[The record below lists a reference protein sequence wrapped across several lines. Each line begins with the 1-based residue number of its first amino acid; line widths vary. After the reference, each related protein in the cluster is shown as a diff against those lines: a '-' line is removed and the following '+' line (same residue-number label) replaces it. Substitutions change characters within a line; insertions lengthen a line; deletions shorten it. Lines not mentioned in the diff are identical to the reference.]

1 MRKVKSTYKW
11 EGQYIGIEM
20 RGGGGGG
27 GDGECVGNILAR
39 DMKEREQ
46 NDDQSRTTDSYRE
59 AKCR

>member
-1 MRKVKSTYKW
+1 MRGTVHRDRD
-11 EGQYIGIEM
+11 E
-20 RGGGGGG
+20 RGGGA
-27 GDGECVGNILAR
+27 DGECVGNILAR